1 MHADLFGS
9 NGSVPGSIRE
19 ISVHPRPSSTVTTCA
34 QSFVLPLKGGQPV
47 QQIQDDRNAR
57 EVYAQR
63 FAEASDHA
71 QSRDGRRIKKR
82 PRAFLL
88 DRLYQ
93 SELHKSFDQRG
104 VHARARGQHVERQL
118 LTLVPAKNKLVS
130 PHGHHLPPGI
140 NSRALKRDSAAS
152 FSKSS
157 FSLAVSLDGMTML
170 SFTNSSPRPPPRRF
184 NPCPRN

>member
-1 MHADLFGS
+1 MTNRPGVAAPEPWSLVICHWSFSRNCRLCRDHAPCFVDPLYA
-9 NGSVPGSIRE
+9 
-19 ISVHPRPSSTVTTCA
+19 PSKPAT

-93 SELHKSFDQRG
+93 SELHKSFDQG
-104 VHARARGQHVERQL
+104 GMHARARGQRIERQL
-118 LTLVPAKNKLVS
+118 LTLVPAKNELVS

-140 NSRALKRDSAAS
+140 KGL
-152 FSKSS
+152 
-157 FSLAVSLDGMTML
+157 
-170 SFTNSSPRPPPRRF
+170 
-184 NPCPRN
+184 